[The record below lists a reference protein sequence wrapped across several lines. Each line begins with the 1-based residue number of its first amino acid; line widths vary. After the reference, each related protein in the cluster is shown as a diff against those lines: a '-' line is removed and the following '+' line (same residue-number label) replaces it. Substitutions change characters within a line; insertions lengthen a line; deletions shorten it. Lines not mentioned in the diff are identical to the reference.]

1 MALNY
6 ASFFCVFCH
15 STVSFYRFPIE
26 ISFTATEQ
34 KEVNFNVVCH
44 VKKKISPLTLNVK
57 AEGYA
62 MNAQLICEDSLGNKV
77 ELTSNGT
84 NRINLGMVSETVRWC
99 SLTSQGVQLV
109 ASDELAGILIWLM
122 ILSRLLRDTCLQCD
136 YLGGDRADQKCIHFI
151 NTSAIVNRLLLVSIQ
166 VIMIYLLDST

>member
-6 ASFFCVFCH
+6 ARFFICMFCD
-15 STVSFYRFPIE
+15 STVSFCRLPIE

-34 KEVNFNVVCH
+34 KEVNFNVICH

-62 MNAQLICEDSLGNKV
+62 MNAQLICEDSQGNKV

-84 NRINLGMVSETVRWC
+84 NRINLAMVSETVRWC
-99 SLTSQGVQLV
+99 SLASQGVQLV
-109 ASDELAGILIWLM
+109 ASDELAGILI
-122 ILSRLLRDTCLQCD
+122 
-136 YLGGDRADQKCIHFI
+136 
-151 NTSAIVNRLLLVSIQ
+151 
-166 VIMIYLLDST
+166 

>member
-6 ASFFCVFCH
+6 ASFFICMFCDGIL
-15 STVSFYRFPIE
+15 SFCRLPIE

-34 KEVNFNVVCH
+34 KEVNFNVICH

-62 MNAQLICEDSLGNKV
+62 MNAQLICEDSQGNKV

-99 SLTSQGVQLV
+99 NLVSQEVQLV
-109 ASDELAGILIWLM
+109 ASDELAGILI
-122 ILSRLLRDTCLQCD
+122 
-136 YLGGDRADQKCIHFI
+136 
-151 NTSAIVNRLLLVSIQ
+151 
-166 VIMIYLLDST
+166 